1 MQVYVLG
8 KRSKFVFLFERQKNR
23 VTSLPQLFVLR
34 YAPDFDSIIFPFLK
48 ERVIFSLKDF
58 SSSAVF

>member
-34 YAPDFDSIIFPFLK
+34 YAPD
-48 ERVIFSLKDF
+48 RCC
-58 SSSAVF
+58 